1 MKQKVCSKQQLICP
15 FCGLQALRA
24 LSLRTGDID
33 WLEIFPE
40 AGLVAGSLLS
50 IALPSEPQQWGNGPV
65 TEPINTPITVPS
77 SLSAMVARSLSSASP
92 PLWDSRHP

>member
-1 MKQKVCSKQQLICP
+1 MKQKVCSKQQLIGP

-40 AGLVAGSLLS
+40 AGLVAGILLS
-50 IALPSEPQQWGNGPV
+50 IALPSEPQQWGNGSV
-65 TEPINTPITVPS
+65 TEPINTP
-77 SLSAMVARSLSSASP
+77 SLSPAPSLT
-92 PLWDSRHP
+92 W